1 MKYQNVTAKQ
11 NNCDEKKAAIHGC
24 LFLCIRKTCLLKTT
38 HKIKGSFFMVKKLK
52 ILGDVKLTKDLSLLL
67 IIGGLYSLSIAL
79 SNTFVNI
86 YLWKQTGKYSD
97 IALYNLSIVVLQLLT
112 FILAGRWAKKID
124 RVIVLRIGVIF
135 LALFYVMVLISG
147 TNASTYLLLLGSLLG
162 VGYGFYWLAYNV
174 LTFEITEPDTRD
186 FFNGFLGI
194 LSSAGGMIGPIAA
207 GIIITRFE
215 QFTGYTI
222 VFGLSLGLFAFAVF
236 MSFSLKPRP
245 SAGSYCFKA
254 ILNERKQNENWRLIT
269 NAHFF
274 QGLREG
280 TFAFVISVLI
290 YLSTGSEM
298 SLGTFGL
305 LNSGISFIAYYLAS
319 RLIKQKYRKKA
330 ILIGGLLLYIAVL
343 IIAWDVNFVKL
354 LIYGGIIAIAYPLLL
369 VPYMSTTYD
378 VIGTGWKAAEMRIEY
393 IVVREIFLNLGRIVS
408 ILSFLV
414 AITWFKA
421 ETSIPILLLILGA
434 GHTCIYFF
442 LKRVQLP
449 TT

>member
-1 MKYQNVTAKQ
+1 MS
-11 NNCDEKKAAIHGC
+11 KK
-24 LFLCIRKTCLLKTT
+24 F
-38 HKIKGSFFMVKKLK
+38 K

-97 IALYNLSIVVLQLLT
+97 IAFFNLSIVILQLLT

-124 RVIVLRIGVIF
+124 RVIVLRMGVIF
-135 LALFYVMVLISG
+135 LALFYVMVLVSG
-147 TNASTYLLLLGSLLG
+147 TKASTYLLLLGSLLG

-215 QFTGYTI
+215 KFTGYTI
-222 VFGLSLGLFAFAVF
+222 VFGMSLALFALAVF

-245 SAGSYCFKA
+245 SSGSYCFIQIIK
-254 ILNERKQNENWRLIT
+254 ERKRSDNWRLIT
-269 NAHFF
+269 NANFF

-280 TFAFVISVLI
+280 TFAFVISVFVYI
-290 YLSTGSEM
+290 STGSEM

-305 LNSGISFIAYYLAS
+305 LNSGISFVAYYFAS
-319 RLIKQKYRKKA
+319 RLIKQKNRKKA
-330 ILIGGLLLYIAVL
+330 ILIGGIILYAAVL
-343 IIAWDVNFVKL
+343 LIVWDVNFVKL
-354 LIYGGIIAIAYPLLL
+354 LIYGGMIAIAYPLLL

-393 IVVREIFLNLGRIVS
+393 IVVREIYLNLGRIVS
-408 ILSFLV
+408 ILSFLG
-414 AITWFKA
+414 AITWFNA
-421 ETSIPILLLILGA
+421 ENSIPILLLVLGA
-434 GHTCIYFF
+434 GHTCIYLF

-449 TT
+449 TP

>member
-1 MKYQNVTAKQ
+1 MAK
-11 NNCDEKKAAIHGC
+11 K
-24 LFLCIRKTCLLKTT
+24 F
-38 HKIKGSFFMVKKLK
+38 K
-52 ILGDVKLTKDLSLLL
+52 ILGDVTLTKDLLLL
-67 IIGGLYSLSIAL
+67 LVIGGLYSLSIAL

-97 IALYNLSIVVLQLLT
+97 IAFFNLSTVILQLLT

-135 LALFYVMVLISG
+135 LALFYVLVLVFG
-147 TNASTYLLLLGSLLG
+147 TNASTYLLLLGSFLG

-207 GIIITRFE
+207 GIIITKFE
-215 QFTGYTI
+215 KYTGYTI
-222 VFGLSLGLFAFAVF
+222 VFGLSLALFALAVF

-245 SAGSYCFKA
+245 SSGSYCFMR
-254 ILNERKQNENWRLIT
+254 IVNERKQNENWRLIT
-269 NAHFF
+269 NANFF

-280 TFAFVISVLI
+280 TFAFVISVFV

-305 LNSGISFIAYYLAS
+305 LNSGVSFVAYYFAS
-319 RLIKQKYRKKA
+319 RLIKQKNRKKA
-330 ILIGGLLLYIAVL
+330 ILIGGIILYASVLLIV
-343 IIAWDVNFVKL
+343 WDVSFVKL
-354 LIYGGIIAIAYPLLL
+354 LIYGGMIAIAYPLLL

-393 IVVREIFLNLGRIVS
+393 IVVREIYLNLGRIIS
-408 ILSFLV
+408 IVSFLV
-414 AITWFKA
+414 GITWFKA
-421 ETSIPILLLILGA
+421 ENSIPILLLILGA
-434 GHTCIYFF
+434 GHSCIYFF
-442 LKRVQLP
+442 LKRVHLP
-449 TT
+449 APECVE